1 MNAAPWLGS
10 GLGYR
15 PQFRAELFES
25 RARIDF
31 LEIIADHYFD
41 ASPEKLTELAL
52 LAAHFPLVPHGLDL
66 SLGGAEGLDAGYVE
80 KLARLIERIN
90 PPWFSEHLCFTRGGG
105 VSIGHL
111 AALPHTFAA
120 IDAVARNVD
129 MLRKRIKVPLLLE
142 NVTTVVVVPGAQM
155 DEAEFLSRVLE
166 RTDCGWLCDVANLY
180 ANAVNHGVD
189 IDAGFER
196 WPWDRVAQIHYAGG
210 RWRDGALIDSHDRA
224 TSGQVWAL
232 FERVAARVSI
242 RGAVLER
249 DENLPPFEELL
260 AELDRARTIMQA
272 HDSEAKDAI
281 SLAPRWG
288 DKCSPE
294 PEAARKSLGQT
305 QALLGGLFTNAS
317 FRREFFANP
326 EKAALDFGLPPDQA
340 STLKAVD
347 AKSVAQFVDS
357 LSQKRLADA
366 RKTLPMTARALGAEF
381 DRLLRPKLDGPPSSG
396 RHRDDA
402 ARLVARIEQGDD
414 ARPLPPWIVDL
425 ARYEMACVAAAS
437 PGAVLILR
445 CFRWPPRRLAAAALS
460 GADPGAP
467 TRALGLWLRL
477 PGARRLFHRLFSAT
491 IPWREH
497 ARE

>member
-15 PQFRAELFES
+15 PQFRAELFEN

-41 ASPEKLTELAL
+41 ASPEKLAELDL

-66 SLGGAEGLDAGYVE
+66 SLGGAERLDASYVE
-80 KLARLIERIN
+80 KVARLIERIS

-111 AALPHTFAA
+111 AALPHSFAA

-142 NVTTVVVVPGAQM
+142 NVTTVVAVPGAQM
-155 DEAEFLSRVLE
+155 HEAEFLSRVLE
-166 RTDCGWLCDVANLY
+166 RTGCGWLCNVANLY

-196 WPWDRVAQIHYAGG
+196 WPWDRVVQVHYAGG

-224 TSGQVWAL
+224 TAGQVWAL
-232 FERVAARVSI
+232 FERVAARAPVK
-242 RGAVLER
+242 GAVLER
-249 DENLPPFEELL
+249 DENLPLFEELL
-260 AELDRARTIMQA
+260 VEVDRARTIMQT
-272 HDSEAKDAI
+272 HDAEAKDAI
-281 SLAPRWG
+281 SLAPRYR
-288 DKCSPE
+288 DECSPR
-294 PEAARKSLGQT
+294 PEAARNSLGQT
-305 QALLGGLFTNAS
+305 QALLGRLFTQSA
-317 FRREFFANP
+317 FRREFLARP
-326 EKAALDFGLPPDQA
+326 ERAALDFGLTADDA
-340 STLKAVD
+340 STVKAVD
-347 AKSVAQFVDS
+347 AKSVARFVDS
-357 LSQKRLADA
+357 LGQKRLADA
-366 RKTLPMTARALGAEF
+366 RKTLPLTARALGSEF
-381 DRLLRPKLDGPPSSG
+381 DQLLLRELDAPPRSG

-402 ARLVARIEQGDD
+402 ARLLVRLKQGGD
-414 ARPLPPWIVDL
+414 AGSVPPWIVDL
-425 ARYEMACVAAAS
+425 ARYEMAFVAAAR

-445 CFRWPPRRLAAAALS
+445 RFRWPPRLLAAAALS
-460 GADPGAP
+460 GADVGAP
-467 TRALGLWLRL
+467 RGALGLWLRL
-477 PGARRLFHRLFSAT
+477 PGARRLFHRLFSVA
-491 IPWREH
+491 IL

>member
-15 PQFRAELFES
+15 PQFRAELFEN

-41 ASPEKLTELAL
+41 ASPEKLAELDL

-80 KLARLIERIN
+80 KLAGLIERIN
-90 PPWFSEHLCFTRGGG
+90 PPWFSEHLCFTRGAG

-129 MLRKRIKVPLLLE
+129 MLRERVKVPLLLE
-142 NVTTVVVVPGAQM
+142 NVTTVVAVPGAQM

-166 RTDCGWLCDVANLY
+166 RTGCGWLCDVANLY
-180 ANAVNHGVD
+180 ANAVNHGLD

-196 WPWDRVAQIHYAGG
+196 WPWDRVVQVHYAGG

-224 TSGQVWAL
+224 TAGEVWAL
-232 FERVAARVSI
+232 FERVAGRAPVK
-242 RGAVLER
+242 GAVLER
-249 DENLPPFEELL
+249 DENLPHFEELL
-260 AELDRARTIMQA
+260 AEVDRARTIMQA
-272 HDSEAKDAI
+272 HGAEAKGAI
-281 SLAPRWG
+281 SFAPRYSDRCW
-288 DKCSPE
+288 PE

-305 QALLGGLFTNAS
+305 QALLGRLFTNAP
-317 FRREFFANP
+317 FRHEFFAKP
-326 EKAALDFGLPPDQA
+326 ERTALDFGLTADEA
-340 STLKAVD
+340 WTLKAVD
-347 AKSVAQFVDS
+347 AKSVARFVDS

-366 RKTLPMTARALGAEF
+366 RKSLPMTARALGAEF
-381 DRLLRPKLDGPPSSG
+381 EQLLLPELDGAPSSG

-402 ARLVARIEQGDD
+402 ARLVANIEQG
-414 ARPLPPWIVDL
+414 ANAGWVPPWIVDL
-425 ARYEMACVAAAS
+425 ARYEMAFVAAAR

-445 CFRWPPRRLAAAALS
+445 LFRWPPRLLAAAALS
-460 GADPGAP
+460 GADVGAP
-467 TRALGLWLRL
+467 RRALGLWLRL
-477 PGARRLFHRLFSAT
+477 PGARRLFHRLFSVAVL
-491 IPWREH
+491 

>member
-15 PQFRAELFES
+15 PQFRAELFEN

-41 ASPEKLTELAL
+41 ASPEKLAELDL

-80 KLARLIERIN
+80 KLAGLIERIN
-90 PPWFSEHLCFTRGGG
+90 PPWFSEHLCFTRGAG

-129 MLRKRIKVPLLLE
+129 MLRERVKVPLLLE
-142 NVTTVVVVPGAQM
+142 NVTTVVAVPGAQM

-166 RTDCGWLCDVANLY
+166 RTGCGWLCDVANLY

-196 WPWDRVAQIHYAGG
+196 WPWDRVVQVHYAGG
-210 RWRDGALIDSHDRA
+210 RWRDGVLIDSHDRA
-224 TSGQVWAL
+224 TAAQVWAL
-232 FERVAARVSI
+232 FERVAARAPI
-242 RGAVLER
+242 KGAVLER

-260 AELDRARTIMQA
+260 AEVDRARTVMQA
-272 HDSEAKDAI
+272 RDVEAKGAI
-281 SLAPRWG
+281 SVAPRYS
-288 DKCSPE
+288 DECSLE

-305 QALLGGLFTNAS
+305 QALLAGLFTNAP
-317 FRREFFANP
+317 FRREFFAHP
-326 EKAALDFGLPPDQA
+326 ERAALDFGLTEDEA
-340 STLKAVD
+340 STLKAVE
-347 AKSVAQFVDS
+347 AKSVARFVDS

-366 RKTLPMTARALGAEF
+366 RKTLPMTARALGAQFE
-381 DRLLRPKLDGPPSSG
+381 RLLLPGLDTPPSSG
-396 RHRDDA
+396 HHRDDA
-402 ARLVARIEQGDD
+402 EKLVARIERGGDD
-414 ARPLPPWIVDL
+414 ARSPPPWIVDL
-425 ARYEMACVAAAS
+425 ARYEMAFVAAGR

-445 CFRWPPRRLAAAALS
+445 CLRWPPGQLAAAALT
-460 GADPGAP
+460 GADVGA
-467 TRALGLWLRL
+467 RRRVLALWLRF
-477 PGARRLFHRLFSAT
+477 PGVRRLFHRLLSVA
-491 IPWREH
+491 IL